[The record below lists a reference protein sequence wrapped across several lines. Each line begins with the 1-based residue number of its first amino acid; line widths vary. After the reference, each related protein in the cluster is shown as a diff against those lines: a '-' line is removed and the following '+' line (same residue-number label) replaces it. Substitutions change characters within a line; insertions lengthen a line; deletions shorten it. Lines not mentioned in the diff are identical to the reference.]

1 MSKLWTPF
9 DLAVVL
15 LRWSA
20 IEILAIKSKIAI
32 ITRCVLILFILT
44 TVSVRFNNY
53 FRYFIVVPSSIKCY
67 ILWSEV
73 FVYIERLQTLN
84 KSASSL
90 WLGPRQCGK
99 STLIRHM
106 LSNEKYFEIDLLKS
120 EYFRRYLSSP
130 EQFRKD
136 VEFQINKKEM
146 KYFFIDEIQKIPELT
161 NEIHFLIEKYKSK
174 NVHFILSGPSARK
187 LKRGHANLLGGRA
200 VLKKLFSLHSL
211 ELKENFDLNTALQF
225 GTLAGIYFEGPDTR
239 IEKLYSY
246 LDLYLKEEIAQE
258 GIVRNLDLFNRFFD
272 IVGIYCAEIIN
283 YTNIGRECGVSV
295 KTVQNYFSILNETLL
310 SFELPVW
317 DKSLKRQLSKHSKF
331 YMCDNGITNSIL
343 RNLKDNLRPEVRGKM
358 FEQWLIN
365 EIRNFSIYAQSDYE
379 FHFWRTERGEFE
391 VDLILSKK
399 SKPLYAIEI
408 KAKKKIVKKDL
419 TSLLE
424 FQKENS
430 LSTLILLYEGEQA
443 YSEGDILILPYYEIW
458 DELVAKKKRAL

>member
-161 NEIHFLIEKYKSK
+161 NEIHF
-174 NVHFILSGPSARK
+174 
-187 LKRGHANLLGGRA
+187 
-200 VLKKLFSLHSL
+200 
-211 ELKENFDLNTALQF
+211 
-225 GTLAGIYFEGPDTR
+225 
-239 IEKLYSY
+239 
-246 LDLYLKEEIAQE
+246 
-258 GIVRNLDLFNRFFD
+258 
-272 IVGIYCAEIIN
+272 
-283 YTNIGRECGVSV
+283 
-295 KTVQNYFSILNETLL
+295 
-310 SFELPVW
+310 
-317 DKSLKRQLSKHSKF
+317 SKHSKF